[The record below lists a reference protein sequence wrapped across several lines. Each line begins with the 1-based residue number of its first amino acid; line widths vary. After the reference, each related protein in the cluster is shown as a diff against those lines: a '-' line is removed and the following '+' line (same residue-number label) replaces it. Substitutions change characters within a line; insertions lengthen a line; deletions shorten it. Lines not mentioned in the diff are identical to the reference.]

1 MNYTI
6 QKRIKEIVKVLD
18 QIINNIKRDPRRVGL
33 DKPNAEKRRKIYQKI
48 NKFSNSEIAWESVVL
63 EKTKTLKNKIENEYQ
78 LELEELEEKE
88 AVIKDWVKNQM
99 NPEINKVR
107 DYFFDEHFLMAL
119 FYSDPRILLEL
130 GKLIITDERINWK
143 PTFLK
148 LANELIQS
156 SNCDVESFEN
166 FIEVMNSLQY
176 SPSMEG
182 DTVWF
187 LFSPEN
193 VDKKDLEQKMKT
205 NYDRYLKIDSYIN
218 EGANINQKTEL
229 VNDLELVL
237 SSLINSDQG
246 YSNIP
251 DEFKSNEL
259 VYLFAAFNSSS
270 TFKNTHEDIQSNEAI
285 VNYAFNID
293 KLKVHEPFNQ
303 IEKRKLQKQHLENIY
318 PYASE
323 EIKANPYI
331 DDLANSEIGGNDENG
346 GINLGDYAII

>member
-1 MNYTI
+1 MNYTV
-6 QKRIKEIVKVLD
+6 QRRIKEIIEILNLVINTFESKVRKFD
-18 QIINNIKRDPRRVGL
+18 L
-33 DKPNAEKRRKIYQKI
+33 DKPNAKKRRKTYRSVY
-48 NKFSNSEIAWESVVL
+48 KFFDSQMEWENIVL
-63 EKTKTLKNKIENEYQ
+63 EKTIHLKKSIQNEYHV
-78 LELEELEEKE
+78 ELEELEKKE

-193 VDKKDLEQKMKT
+193 VDKKDLEQKIKT

-218 EGANINQKTEL
+218 EGAKINQKTEL

-237 SSLINSDQG
+237 SSLINADQG

-293 KLKVHEPFNQ
+293 KFKAHEPFNQ
-303 IEKRKLQKQHLENIY
+303 IEKMKLQKQHLENIY

-323 EIKANPYI
+323 EIR
-331 DDLANSEIGGNDENG
+331 ANSYINNLVNREIEENDENG
-346 GINLGDYAII
+346 GINLGDYAIK